1 MGSPLATF
9 SAALEARD
17 PYLRGHSARVTLV
30 AEHLAVRLGWQGK
43 RLETLRLGGSLH
55 DIGKITVNASLLAK
69 PGPLTDGEVAQIRM
83 HPIAGA
89 RLIEG
94 VADFLPALPYVLHH
108 HERWDG
114 AGYPYSLCGKEIP
127 IEARLLGLA
136 DAFDAMTSRR
146 SYRSALSVEEA
157 LTELERCAGSQF
169 DPVLAETFVDGW
181 RAGAASVESISGV
194 AS

>member
-1 MGSPLATF
+1 M
-9 SAALEARD
+9 
-17 PYLRGHSARVTLV
+17 
-30 AEHLAVRLGWQGK
+30 RLGWQGE

-69 PGPLTDGEVAQIRM
+69 SGPPTDGEVAQIRM

-94 VADFLPALPYVLHH
+94 VADFRPALPYVLHH

-114 AGYPYSLCGKEIP
+114 AGYPYSLCGSEIP